1 MSDTFHSGF
10 ITLTGRSN
18 AGKSTLLNALVGEKV
33 AIVSDR
39 PQTTRNTIRGVLTGE
54 GYQMVFVDTPGLHKP
69 RTRLGEY
76 MVQSVRSALDGV
88 DAVLA
93 VFDASEPTGAGDR
106 AVLESVKDVGVP
118 VIAVLNKID
127 KIDKKELLPRMVELS
142 KLPYI
147 KDIVPLSAKTGDG
160 VEILKKL
167 LLDLLPE
174 GPMYF
179 EADDYTDQP
188 EFKIVAEIVREKLI
202 NQLLEEVPHGI
213 GVEVLSMKPDE
224 EGKIEIDA
232 NIYCERQTHKAIIIG
247 RQGSMLKLIGTQA
260 RRELQGIL
268 GAPVHLQLWVKVKE
282 GWRDSPTAM
291 RDLGY
296 DSRDLQ

>member
-1 MSDTFHSGF
+1 MNTTFHSGF

-18 AGKSTLLNALVGEKV
+18 AGKSTLMNALVGEKV

-76 MVQSVRSALDGV
+76 MVRSARAAMEGV

-93 VFDASEPTGAGDR
+93 VFDVSEPMGAGDR
-106 AVLESVKDVGVP
+106 AVLDGVKDAGAP

-127 KIDKKELLPRMVELS
+127 KIDKTELLPRMVELG
-142 KLPYI
+142 KLDYV
-147 KDIVPLSAKTGDG
+147 KEIVPISAKTGDG
-160 VEILKKL
+160 VDILKKL

-188 EFKIVAEIVREKLI
+188 GMRIASEIIREKAI
-202 NQLLEEVPHGI
+202 NRLNEEIPHGI
-213 GVEVLSMKPDE
+213 GVEIIGMKPNE
-224 EGKIEIDA
+224 EGKLEIDA
-232 NIYCERQTHKAIIIG
+232 TIYCDKASHKAIVIG
-247 RQGSMLKLIGTQA
+247 KQGAMLKLIGTQA
-260 RRELQGIL
+260 RKELQGIL
-268 GAPVHLQLWVKVKE
+268 GSPIHLRLWVKVKE
-282 GWRDSPTAM
+282 GWRDSPAAM

-296 DSRDLQ
+296 DNRDIE

>member
-1 MSDTFHSGF
+1 MSNTFHSGF

-118 VIAVLNKID
+118 VIVVLNKID

-167 LLDLLPE
+167 LLGLLPE

-213 GVEVLSMKPDE
+213 GVEVLGMKPDE

>member
-1 MSDTFHSGF
+1 MSNEFHSGF

-76 MVQSVRSALDGV
+76 MVQSVRAALDGV

-93 VFDASEPTGAGDR
+93 VFDVSEPMGAGDR
-106 AVLESVKDVGVP
+106 AVLDSVKDVGVP
-118 VIAVLNKID
+118 VIVVLNKID

-142 KLPYI
+142 KLPYV

-213 GVEVLSMKPDE
+213 GVEVLAMKPDE
-224 EGKIEIDA
+224 NGKIEIDA
-232 NIYCERQTHKAIIIG
+232 TIYCERQTHKAIIIG
-247 RQGSMLKLIGTQA
+247 KQGSMLKLIGTQA
-260 RRELQGIL
+260 RKELQGIL

-282 GWRDSPTAM
+282 GWRDSPAAM

-296 DSRDLQ
+296 DSREIE

>member
-1 MSDTFHSGF
+1 MSNTFHSGF

-76 MVQSVRSALDGV
+76 MVQSVRAALDGV

-127 KIDKKELLPRMVELS
+127 KIDKKELLPRMVELG
-142 KLPYI
+142 KLPYV

-213 GVEVLSMKPDE
+213 GVEVLAMKPDE

-232 NIYCERQTHKAIIIG
+232 TIYCERQTHKAIIIG
-247 RQGSMLKLIGTQA
+247 RQGSMLRLIGTQA

-282 GWRDSPTAM
+282 GWRDSPAAM

-296 DSRDLQ
+296 DSREIE

>member
-1 MSDTFHSGF
+1 MEKTFHSGF
-10 ITLTGRSN
+10 VTIVGRSN

-54 GYQMVFVDTPGLHKP
+54 GYQIVFVDTPGLHKP

-76 MVQSVRSALDGV
+76 MVKSAVAALEGV

-93 VFDASEPTGAGDR
+93 VFDASEPEGEGDR
-106 AVLESVKDVGVP
+106 AVLARARGAGAP

-127 KIDKKELLPRMVELS
+127 RIEKTKLLPRIVELGR
-142 KLPYI
+142 LGFI
-147 KDIVPLSAKTGDG
+147 HEIVPISAKTGDG
-160 VEILKKL
+160 VDIVRQVL
-167 LLDLLPE
+167 LGMMPE

-179 EADDYTDQP
+179 EGDEYTDQP
-188 EFKIVAEIVREKLI
+188 EQRIAAEIIREKAI
-202 NQLLEEVPHGI
+202 NLLKDEVPHGI
-213 GVEVLSMKPDE
+213 GVEILQMKQE
-224 EGKIEIDA
+224 EDGKLAVSAD
-232 NIYCERQTHKAIIIG
+232 IYCEKATHKAIIIG
-247 RQGSMLKLIGTQA
+247 KQGSMLRLIGTQA

-268 GAPVHLQLWVKVKE
+268 GAGIHLELWVRVKE
-282 GWRDSPTAM
+282 GWRDSPSAM

-296 DSRDLQ
+296 DSRDVE